1 LIFVIDLEKKR
12 IQKHF
17 DLKAGCY
24 ESSAVLQREVCDR
37 MLARLCWL
45 KIRPEMILDAGA
57 GTGRGTKG
65 LMAYYK
71 SSKVVAMDLSL
82 SMLQQTKRKSGLF
95 RKPGLLC
102 ADAEQLPFLDASFD
116 MVFSN
121 LMLQWCDPKKVFEE
135 SLRILKPGGLLMFST
150 FGPDTLK
157 ELRHSWSKVDESI
170 HVNDFIDMHDLGDDL
185 LSTGFA
191 EPVMDMDMMTLTYDD
206 VMSVMTDLKAIGANT
221 PVKNNMRGLLT
232 PGKLQRVIAQYESFR
247 KDNCLPA
254 SFEIIYGH
262 AWKTDKKNTQT
273 GDEIRVPFE
282 SIDFIKSKKNNI

>member
-1 LIFVIDLEKKR
+1 MIFVIDSEKKR

-17 DLKAGCY
+17 DLKADCY
-24 ESSAVLQREVCDR
+24 ESSAVLQREVCNR
-37 MLARLCWL
+37 MLERLSWL
-45 KIRPEMILDAGA
+45 KTRPEMILDAGA
-57 GTGRGTKG
+57 GTGQGTKG

-82 SMLQQTKRKSGLF
+82 SMLQQIRRKGGVF
-95 RKPGLLC
+95 RKPALLC

-121 LMLQWCDPKKVFEE
+121 LMLQWCDPKKVFKE

-157 ELRHSWSKVDESI
+157 ELRYSWSKVDESI

-185 LSTGFA
+185 LSSGFA

-206 VMSVMTDLKAIGANT
+206 VMTVMTDLKAIGANT
-221 PVKNNMRGLLT
+221 PVRNNMQGLLT
-232 PGKLQRVIAQYESFR
+232 PRKLQKVVAQYEGFR
-247 KDNCLPA
+247 KDNVLPA

-262 AWKTDKKNTQT
+262 AWKTDKINRQVA
-273 GDEIRVPFE
+273 GEIRIPFE
-282 SIDFIKSKKNNI
+282 SVKSIKK